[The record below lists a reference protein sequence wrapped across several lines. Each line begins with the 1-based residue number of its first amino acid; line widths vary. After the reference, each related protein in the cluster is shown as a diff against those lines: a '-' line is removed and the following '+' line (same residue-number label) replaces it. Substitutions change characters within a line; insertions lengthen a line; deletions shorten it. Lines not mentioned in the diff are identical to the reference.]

1 MKLRTGNSFA
11 QIAPQFNISAMT
23 ISSWIRTARNI
34 VHAEFVPLHLYKR
47 KREDLLLN
55 TTPLSQ
61 KLYNAAESAVVTFD
75 ATYVFTIKSSNYE
88 FQKKSYSVQFGRNL
102 VKFMLCVSTNGLIV
116 ASYGPFDARKN
127 DATILLEIMNEAE
140 TVFGLLRGGDVI
152 VVDRGFRDSIPAL
165 RSRGFIVKVPKGT
178 QANRLTRAEANESRF
193 ATKTR
198 FVVEVRNSH
207 IKNIWK
213 HLSGTKIYQYIPHL
227 KKDFEMCAALVNA
240 FCRSI
245 ESDKNDWANIG
256 DLMLNKLNQSNPLQ
270 AIVSRI
276 PNGTFRNVQNLTLF
290 PKFSYAD
297 LKQISQGSYQI
308 RQAASYCH
316 SHVKA
321 NNGAFMTKVCDA
333 NVCQRVCAIFLQNTS
348 NPLLLSIDLKSRFQS
363 NHFHKAYVLLSLDL
377 HQKYVVNNFCCS
389 CRHGCRTVGCCSHV
403 MLLIWYTLHINPNQ
417 VNSLFPSS
425 NFDKIFDKWNN
436 EYSDDSSD
444 TDNSVSETDSFVS
457 SFSGIDSD

>member
-1 MKLRTGNSFA
+1 M
-11 QIAPQFNISAMT
+11 
-23 ISSWIRTARNI
+23 
-34 VHAEFVPLHLYKR
+34 
-47 KREDLLLN
+47 
-55 TTPLSQ
+55 
-61 KLYNAAESAVVTFD
+61 
-75 ATYVFTIKSSNYE
+75 
-88 FQKKSYSVQFGRNL
+88 
-102 VKFMLCVSTNGLIV
+102 
-116 ASYGPFDARKN
+116 
-127 DATILLEIMNEAE
+127 
-140 TVFGLLRGGDVI
+140 
-152 VVDRGFRDSIPAL
+152 

-198 FVVEVRNSH
+198 FVVEVRTSH

-213 HLSGTKIYQYIPHL
+213 HLSGTKIHQYIPHL
-227 KKDFEMCAALVNA
+227 KKDFEVCAALVNA

-256 DLMLNKLNQSNPLQ
+256 DLMLNRLNQLNPLQ
-270 AIVSRI
+270 TIVSRI
-276 PNGTFRNVQNLTLF
+276 PNGAFRNVLNLTLF

-297 LKQISQGSYQI
+297 LKQISQI

-333 NVCQRVCAIFLQNTS
+333 NV
-348 NPLLLSIDLKSRFQS
+348 NPLILSIDLKSRFQS

-377 HQKYVVNNFCCS
+377 HQKYVVNKFCCS

-403 MLLIWYTLHINPNQ
+403 MLLIWYTLYIDPNQ

-444 TDNSVSETDSFVS
+444 TDYSVSETDSFVTFS
-457 SFSGIDSD
+457 SGIDSD